1 MNNGDIFDEKLVA
14 VSLSEPNR
22 ECAIRALAKL
32 MLENGCVT
40 DSYLDAVL
48 EREKEFPT
56 GLSTAP
62 FGVAL
67 PHTDCEH
74 VKRTGIAVGVLS
86 GPIEFHAMDDPDET
100 VEVKLIFLM
109 AIRESGMMVEILQKL
124 AEIFQKPD
132 VLEQLSTAANPSRV
146 VQILKS
152 QLSEVTT

>member
-1 MNNGDIFDEKLVA
+1 MENGNIFNENLVA
-14 VSLSEPNR
+14 ISLGEPDR
-22 ECAIRALAKL
+22 ERAIRALAKL
-32 MLENGCVT
+32 LSENDYVK

-56 GLSTAP
+56 GLSTEP

-74 VKRTGIAVGVLS
+74 VKEAGIAVGIL
-86 GPIEFHAMDDPDET
+86 PNPAEFHAMDDPDEI
-100 VEVKLIFLM
+100 VEVRLIFLM

-132 VLEQLSTAANPSRV
+132 VLKQLSAAADPSRV

-152 QLSEVTT
+152 QLNEVTM